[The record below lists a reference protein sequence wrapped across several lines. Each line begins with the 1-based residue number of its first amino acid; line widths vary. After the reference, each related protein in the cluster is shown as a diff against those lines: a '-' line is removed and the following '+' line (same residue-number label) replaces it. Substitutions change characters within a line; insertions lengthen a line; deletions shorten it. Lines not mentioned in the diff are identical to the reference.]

1 LLHTGG
7 TVTAIDQKRHYRSAA
22 RTHAGAVRERNEDAV
37 LDRPEIG
44 LWAVADGA
52 GGHQRGDYASRR
64 IVATLSEI
72 TAPPSPAS
80 LIDDV
85 RTRLGRINQELREK
99 AADIGPRAM
108 ICSTVIVVLI
118 AGARSCCLWAGDSRC
133 YLLRAGGL
141 RQISHDHSYVQNLVD
156 RGEIEPEAAAD
167 HPLANVVTNLL
178 GAGDGLAL
186 EERWDHLVPGDIL
199 VLCSDGLCRALAD
212 PDIAAILRDHPV
224 EAAADRLIESA
235 VSRKAKDNVSV
246 VVIAYRP

>member
-1 LLHTGG
+1 M
-7 TVTAIDQKRHYRSAA
+7 TAIDQKRHYRSAA

-178 GAGDGLAL
+178 GAEDGLAL

>member
-1 LLHTGG
+1 
-7 TVTAIDQKRHYRSAA
+7 VTAIDQKLHYRSAA
-22 RTHAGAVRERNEDAV
+22 RTHVGAVRERNEDAV

-52 GGHQRGDYASRR
+52 GGHQRGDYASGR
-64 IVATLSEI
+64 IITALSEV
-72 TAPPSPAS
+72 ARPPSPAW
-80 LIDDV
+80 LIEDV
-85 RTRLGRINQELREK
+85 RTRLARVNQELRVK

-141 RQISHDHSYVQNLVD
+141 RQISHDHSYVQNLLD
-156 RGEIEPEAAAD
+156 RGEIGPEAAVD

-178 GAGDGLAL
+178 GAKDGLAL

-199 VLCSDGLCRALAD
+199 LLCSDGLCRALAD

-235 VSRKAKDNVSV
+235 VSRSAKDNVSV
-246 VVIAYRP
+246 VVIAYSP

>member
-178 GAGDGLAL
+178 GAEDGLAL